1 MHETDM
7 SFQTIPALFRARVEE
22 TPESKAYWTKDGQDN
37 WSPVTWQ
44 EAADEVYI
52 LASGLLRLGLQ
63 PGQHVG
69 IMATT
74 SKTWELMQLAVLTVG
89 GVVVGI
95 DPKDTRANVKMILNR
110 AEVSGL
116 VFQSSGLL
124 EILGEEEKKKLKF
137 LISVDSKTGSDAEC
151 IALDSFLQA
160 NELSGSLAEIDQSLP
175 QAPATVIFTSGT
187 TGTPKGIRYTHRQ
200 VVLAC
205 RSIAQAFPDMHPG
218 SKLVCWLP
226 LSNLFQRMINHCA
239 VLLNAQTYFVPDP
252 RKILDL
258 LPEIKPDVFVGVPR
272 FFEKIHEGMMQEV
285 RKKPALVRSMVEK
298 AFQAGDEQAR
308 TLRENRRESM
318 SNKLMQAVLDRLIL
332 QKFRK
337 TFGGNIRFMISGS
350 APMPKWLLERYHAIG
365 LLVLEAYGI
374 SENIVPMAMNRS
386 QSYKFGTV
394 GLPLAANEI
403 QLTAEGEVL
412 VKGPGV
418 CSAYYTDPQEQSL
431 VDQQGYLHT
440 GDLAAID
447 EQGFIS
453 LLGRNSEMIKTST
466 GRRIVPT
473 PIENSL
479 RTIPGIEHAMLLG
492 DNRKYPVAI
501 LALSDPDMLR
511 SDNTK
516 ATSQDLTK
524 DKSSQKLLE
533 QLRQQVQK
541 HLEDLPHYQRPVGL
555 IVTQEPFTVQGGD
568 LTSNLK
574 MRRKVIEGKF
584 ASQIQALYQALER
597 VGPEKGGIQV
607 ISA

>member
-1 MHETDM
+1 M
-7 SFQTIPALFRARVEE
+7 SSQTIPALFRARVQEN
-22 TPESKAYWTKDGQDN
+22 PESKAYWSRDGQGN

-44 EAADEVYI
+44 EAAEEIYI
-52 LASGLLRLGLQ
+52 LVRGLMRLGLQ

-69 IMATT
+69 IMAAT
-74 SKTWELMQLAVLTVG
+74 SKAWELMQLAVLTAG

-95 DPKDTRANVKMILNR
+95 DPKDTRANVNMILKR

-116 VFQSSGLL
+116 VVQDSGLL
-124 EILGEEEKKKLKF
+124 ELLEEEEKQKLKF
-137 LISVDSKTGSDAEC
+137 QISLDSKTGGDTEC
-151 IALDSFLQA
+151 IALDSFQA
-160 NELSGSLAEIDQSLP
+160 NELPGSLADMDQSLP

-187 TGTPKGIRYTHRQ
+187 TGTPKGIRYTHQQ

-205 RSIAQAFPDMHPG
+205 RSIAQAFPDLHAG

-226 LSNLFQRMINHCA
+226 LSNLFQRIINHCA

-252 RKILDL
+252 RKILDF

-272 FFEKIHEGMMQEV
+272 FFEKMHEGMMQEL
-285 RKKPALVRSMVEK
+285 RKKPALVRRMVEK
-298 AFQAGDEQAR
+298 AFQAGDKQAKA
-308 TLRENRRESM
+308 LRENRPESM

-337 TFGGNIRFMISGS
+337 TFGGHIRFMISGS
-350 APMPKWLLERYHAIG
+350 APMPKWLLQRYHAMG
-365 LLVLEAYGI
+365 LLILEAYGI
-374 SENIVPMAMNRS
+374 SENIVPMAMNRP

-403 QLTAEGEVL
+403 RLNAEGEVL

-418 CSAYYTDPQEQSL
+418 CSAYYTDPKEQSL

-466 GRRIVPT
+466 GRRIAPA

-479 RTIPGIEHAMLLG
+479 RTIQAVEHAMLLG

-501 LALSDPDMLR
+501 LVLSDLDMLS
-511 SDNTK
+511 SDNTEASK
-516 ATSQDLTK
+516 QDLTK
-524 DKSSQKLLE
+524 DTSSQQLL
-533 QLRQQVQK
+533 QQIRQQAQK
-541 HLEDLPHYQRPVGL
+541 HLENLPQYQRPAGL
-555 IVTQEPFTVQGGD
+555 IVTQEQFTVQGGE
-568 LTSNLK
+568 LTANLK
-574 MRRKVIEGKF
+574 MRRKVIEDKY
-584 ASQIQALYQALER
+584 ASHIQALYQALEAG
-597 VGPEKGGIQV
+597 GPEKGGLKV

>member
-1 MHETDM
+1 MNA
-7 SFQTIPALFRARVEE
+7 QTVPGLFRQRVQES
-22 TPESKAYWTKDGQDN
+22 PESTAYCFLDKQGKWQ
-37 WSPVTWQ
+37 PVSWDQAGKNVLDLTQ
-44 EAADEVYI
+44 
-52 LASGLLRLGLQ
+52 GLIELGLQ
-63 PGQHVG
+63 PGDHVG
-69 IMATT
+69 ILAPT
-74 SKTWELMQLAVLTVG
+74 SMNWELVQMAVLTAG

-95 DPKDTRANVKMILNR
+95 DVHDTESNVQAIASRSAINC
-110 AEVSGL
+110 L
-116 VFQSSGLL
+116 VVQAPELAH
-124 EILGEEEKKKLKF
+124 K
-137 LISVDSKTGSDAEC
+137 
-151 IALDSFLQA
+151 LDSQTLSRLRFVLVLDHSAQNLEGYPTLDSIQNRQPRGHLQDLDLVA
-160 NELSGSLAEIDQSLP
+160 LY
-175 QAPATVIFTSGT
+175 APATVIFTSGT
-187 TGTPKGIRYTHRQ
+187 TGNPKGIRYTHQQ

-205 RSIAQAFPDMHPG
+205 RSIAQAFPDLQAG

-252 RKILDL
+252 RKILDFL
-258 LPEIKPDVFVGVPR
+258 SEIKPDVFVGVPR
-272 FFEKIHEGMMQEV
+272 FFEKMHEGMMQEV
-285 RKKPALVRSMVEK
+285 RKKPALVRGLVEK
-298 AFQAGDEQAR
+298 AFQVGDEQAR
-308 TLRENRRESM
+308 ALRENRPENM

-337 TFGGNIRFMISGS
+337 TFGGNVRFMISGS
-350 APMPKWLLERYHAIG
+350 APMPKCLLQRYHAMG
-365 LLVLEAYGI
+365 LLILEAYGI
-374 SENIVPMAMNRS
+374 SENIVPMAMNRP

-403 QLTAEGEVL
+403 RLTAEGEVL

-418 CSAYYTDPQEQSL
+418 CSAYYTDPKEQSL

-466 GRRIVPT
+466 GRRIAPA

-479 RTIPGIEHAMLLG
+479 RTIQAVEHAMLLG

-501 LALSDPDMLR
+501 LVLSDPDMLR

-524 DKSSQKLLE
+524 DTSPQQQLE
-533 QLRQQVQK
+533 HIRQQVHK
-541 HLEDLPHYQRPVGL
+541 HLQDLPQYQRPAGL
-555 IVTQEPFTVQGGD
+555 IVTQEQFTVQGGE
-568 LTSNLK
+568 LTANLK
-574 MRRKVIEGKF
+574 MRRKVIEDKY
-584 ASQIQALYQALER
+584 ASHIQALYQALEAG
-597 VGPEKGGIQV
+597 GPEKGGLKV